1 MLVLTRKIGEKIII
15 GDKVIEVKV
24 ISVDGGSV
32 QLGITAPADV
42 SIHREEIFNKILNH
56 ESRKAEARG
65 ISGDIDITD

>member
-1 MLVLTRKIGEKIII
+1 MLVLTRRIGEKIII

-24 ISVDGGSV
+24 VSVDGGAV

-42 SIHREEIFNKILNH
+42 SIHREEIYNKITRH

-65 ISGDIDITD
+65 ISGDLL